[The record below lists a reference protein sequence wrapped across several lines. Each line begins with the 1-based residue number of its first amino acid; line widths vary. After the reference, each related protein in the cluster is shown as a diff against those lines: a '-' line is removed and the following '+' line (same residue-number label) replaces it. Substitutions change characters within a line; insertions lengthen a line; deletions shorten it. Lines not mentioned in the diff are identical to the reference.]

1 MARKTECLTPNC
13 QFHIAINSKGVSV
26 QVDFSK
32 PIHFSR
38 REAKLVEDL
47 LHNSVETVLRPYFKT
62 HRKSKR
68 LFLARWIARR
78 IKNGS

>member
-1 MARKTECLTPNC
+1 
-13 QFHIAINSKGVSV
+13 
-26 QVDFSK
+26 VDFSK